1 MKIFILLGL
10 LATLTLLITSTQ
22 IANSTNLIQNV
33 SNVSSNLINLTPSSF
48 NHSQDIVAFNSI
60 FGKPFYELTSSNNTG
75 SEVLSS
81 DPPVTKDSFTHQGFM
96 QGIGN
101 VTEQGTYI
109 STYSVKG
116 YVSEGEGIIISE
128 DGQFVTFASKDT
140 GSADDEGNFLYK
152 GAIIFDSTEP
162 VGIFSKL
169 DNQIGLYITWS
180 GNNGT
185 NWSKTWLWE

>member
-10 LATLTLLITSTQ
+10 LAILTLTMTSAQ
-22 IANSTNLIQNV
+22 IANSTNLIQDV
-33 SNVSSNLINLTPSSF
+33 SNISNNLANLTPSSF
-48 NHSQDIVAFNSI
+48 NHSEEIAAFNSI

-75 SEVLSS
+75 SEIISS
-81 DPPVTKDSFTHQGFM
+81 NPPVSKDSYTHQGFM

-101 VTEQGTYI
+101 VTDQGTYI
-109 STYSVKG
+109 STYSDKG
-116 YVSEGEGIIISE
+116 YISEGEGIIFSE
-128 DGQFVTFASKDT
+128 DGQFVTFTSTDT
-140 GSADDEGNFLYK
+140 GAADGEGNFMYK
-152 GAIIFDSTEP
+152 GAIIFDSAEP

>member
-10 LATLTLLITSTQ
+10 LATLTLLMTSIQ

-128 DGQFVTFASKDT
+128 DGQFVTFTSKDT
-140 GSADDEGNFLYK
+140 GTADDEGNFMYK

>member
-33 SNVSSNLINLTPSSF
+33 SNVTSNLINLTPSSF

-128 DGQFVTFASKDT
+128 DGQFVTFTSKDT
-140 GSADDEGNFLYK
+140 GSADDEGNFMYK

>member
-1 MKIFILLGL
+1 MKIFLLFGL
-10 LATLTLLITSTQ
+10 LATLTLIMISTQ

-33 SNVSSNLINLTPSSF
+33 SNTSNNLTNLTPSSF
-48 NHSQDIVAFNSI
+48 NHLEEISAFNSI
-60 FGKPFYELTSSNNTG
+60 FGKPFYELTGSNNTG
-75 SEVLSS
+75 SEVISS
-81 DPPVTKDSFTHQGFM
+81 DPPVTKDSYAHQGFM

-101 VTEQGTYI
+101 VTEQGTYF
-109 STYSVKG
+109 STYSAKG
-116 YVSEGEGIIISE
+116 YVSEGEGIIFSE
-128 DGQFVTFASKDT
+128 DGQFVTFTSTDT
-140 GSADDEGNFLYK
+140 GSDDGEGNFMYK

>member
-1 MKIFILLGL
+1 MKIFILLGF
-10 LATLTLLITSTQ
+10 LTILILTMTSTQ
-22 IANSTNLIQNV
+22 IANSTNQIQNV
-33 SNVSSNLINLTPSSF
+33 SNISNNLTNLTPSYF
-48 NHSQDIVAFNSI
+48 NHSEEIAAFASI
-60 FGKPFYELTSSNNTG
+60 FGKPFYELTSSNNIG

-81 DPPVTKDSFTHQGFM
+81 NPPITKDSYTHKGFM

-101 VTEQGTYI
+101 VTDQGTYVL
-109 STYSVKG
+109 TYSAKG
-116 YVSEGEGIIISE
+116 YLSEGEGIIFSE
-128 DGQFVTFASKDT
+128 DGQFITFTSTDT
-140 GSADDEGNFLYK
+140 GFADGEGNFMYK

>member
-128 DGQFVTFASKDT
+128 DGQFVTFTSKDT

>member
-1 MKIFILLGL
+1 MKISILLGL
-10 LATLTLLITSTQ
+10 LATLALIMTSTQ
-22 IANSTNLIQNV
+22 IANSTNSIQNV
-33 SNVSSNLINLTPSSF
+33 SNTSNNLTNLTQDSF
-48 NHSQDIVAFNSI
+48 NHSEEIVAFNSI

-81 DPPVTKDSFTHQGFM
+81 NPAVTKDSYTHQGFM

-101 VTEQGTYI
+101 VTEQGTYV
-109 STYSVKG
+109 STYSAKG
-116 YVSEGEGIIISE
+116 YVSEGEGIIFSE
-128 DGQFVTFASKDT
+128 DGQFVTFTSTDT
-140 GSADDEGNFLYK
+140 GSADAEGNFMYK

-162 VGIFSKL
+162 VGTFSKL

>member
-10 LATLTLLITSTQ
+10 LATLTLTVPSTQ

-33 SNVSSNLINLTPSSF
+33 SNLSNNLTILTPSFF
-48 NHSQDIVAFNSI
+48 NHSQEIAAFNSI
-60 FGKPFYELTSSNNTG
+60 FGKPFYELTGSNNTG
-75 SEVLSS
+75 SEILSS
-81 DPPVTKDSFTHQGFM
+81 NPPVTKDSYSHQGFM

-101 VTEQGTYI
+101 VTEQGTYV
-109 STYSVKG
+109 STYSAKG
-116 YVSEGEGIIISE
+116 YVSEGEGIIFSE
-128 DGQFVTFASKDT
+128 DGQFVTFTSTDT
-140 GSADDEGNFLYK
+140 GSADDEGNFMYK
-152 GAIIFDSTEP
+152 GAMIFDSTDP
-162 VGIFSKL
+162 VGVFSKL